1 MLSFIPWWG
10 WLLVTLAFWFL
21 RLLVRNKD
29 NYRLIRILLIIAMS
43 LSAAMAV
50 IRFAK
55 RAWAGDGAIRLSC
68 LLKASEGAHGLLRF
82 KKTSKSNIGLTLGPE
97 LSGMCRR
104 RHYWNCFCRSLG
116 QALIASASR
125 VLVPQR
131 TITPLPKRAQIRRP
145 FRALKTLYTCTFA
158 FQQLT

>member
-10 WLLVTLAFWFL
+10 WLLVTLVFRFL

-55 RAWAGDGAIRLSC
+55 RAWALS
-68 LLKASEGAHGLLRF
+68 L
-82 KKTSKSNIGLTLGPE
+82 
-97 LSGMCRR
+97 
-104 RHYWNCFCRSLG
+104 W
-116 QALIASASR
+116 
-125 VLVPQR
+125 
-131 TITPLPKRAQIRRP
+131 
-145 FRALKTLYTCTFA
+145 
-158 FQQLT
+158 